1 MKENFY
7 RKLSSAGKAH
17 YDVQE
22 SVKPH
27 SDEFKRL
34 MNQQAKSKGARGLM
48 FYTTEEI
55 EFLGKEDLATLMDL
69 HKGEAEY
76 YMSW

>member
-17 YDVQE
+17 YDAQE

-34 MNQQAKSKGARGLM
+34 MNQQTKSEGAGELM
-48 FYTTEEI
+48 FYTNEEI
-55 EFLGKEDLATLMDL
+55 EFLGDEDLATLMEL